1 MIKPIRRIVTGH
13 NARGRSMIASDGPSP
28 HVLTL
33 PGRPDFALTDLWVS
47 GGAPASN
54 AGSADAAKRR
64 ITLEPPTNGTIFRVV
79 EFPSDAAAGAFDR
92 QAAFRAMGAGHA
104 MDPDASRH
112 PGMHKTDTVDY
123 AIVLSGEIW
132 ALMDEGET
140 LMRAGDTLVQRGTNH
155 AWSNRSDQPCLVAFI
170 LVSAHALG
178 AKPGKPA
185 GKPDKPGSK
194 KVTRAA
200 GRAGRGSS
208 SARRSRRT
216 TARPRRR
223 PRPR

>member
-1 MIKPIRRIVTGH
+1 MVKPIRRIVTGH
-13 NARGRSMIASDGPSP
+13 DARGRSVFVSDGPSP
-28 HVLTL
+28 HVLTI
-33 PGRPDFALTDLWVS
+33 PGRPDFALTNLWVTDR
-47 GGAPASN
+47 APASN
-54 AGSADAAKRR
+54 AGHADAAARR
-64 ITLEPPTNGTIFRVV
+64 VVLEPPPRGAIFRVV
-79 EFPSDAAAGAFDR
+79 EFPPDRGPGGFDR
-92 QAAFRAMGAGHA
+92 KAAFAAMGAHEA

-112 PGMHKTDTVDY
+112 PGMHRTNTVDF

-170 LVSAHALG
+170 LVSAAPLG
-178 AKPGKPA
+178 GKGAAKSVK
-185 GKPDKPGSK
+185 
-194 KVTRAA
+194 RAA
-200 GRAGRGSS
+200 TRGARGSS

-216 TARPRRR
+216 TARPRRK

>member
-13 NARGRSMIASDGPSP
+13 NARGRSMIASDRPSP
-28 HVLTL
+28 HVMTL
-33 PGRPDFALTDLWVS
+33 PGRTDFALTDLWVT

-54 AGSADAAKRR
+54 AGSADPAKRPM
-64 ITLEPPTNGTIFRVV
+64 TLEPPNNGTIFRVV
-79 EFPSDAAAGAFDR
+79 EFPPDAAPGGFDR
-92 QAAFRAMGAGHA
+92 EAAFRAMGAGHA

-112 PGMHKTDTVDY
+112 PGMHRTDTVDY

-170 LVSAHALG
+170 LVSARPLG
-178 AKPGKPA
+178 RKPA
-185 GKPDKPGSK
+185 VQPARRTSGGRGGGSRRSPRK
-194 KVTRAA
+194 GRARRTRA
-200 GRAGRGSS
+200 R
-208 SARRSRRT
+208 
-216 TARPRRR
+216 
-223 PRPR
+223 